1 MRTLTLLSVLALS
14 LVLTDSLRAQDRETK
29 VRNDRKD
36 VEEAGRWI
44 YNDLPK
50 GIAEA
55 KKTGKPLLVIFR
67 CIPCEACAQL
77 DSQVVAKDSTV
88 QKLLDQFVRVRVVHA
103 NGMDLSLFQFDYDQS
118 MAAFFLNADQT
129 IYGRF
134 GTRSDQTE
142 SDADVSVEGF
152 GAALE
157 GALALHKGYPANKA
171 MFAAKRGPAVA
182 IKVPEELP
190 NLKGKFAS
198 KLDYKA
204 KNVVQS
210 CIHCHQVGEGMRL
223 VNRQPGKPMAEEVLY
238 PYPHPKILGLILDPQ
253 EKARVSEVTAGS
265 SAQKDGFQAGDEI
278 LSLAGQPLL
287 SIGDIQWVLHN
298 AGKTDKL
305 SAEVLR
311 GDKKITLPLTLA
323 AGWREKGDISWRA
336 TSWDLRR
343 MTTGGLLLDSLT
355 DDERKS
361 AKLEEKVLALRIKHA
376 GEYGNH
382 AAAKNAGFRKG
393 DILVELDGSSAP
405 LTESE
410 LMVAMMNGKRPGDKV
425 PAVVLREGKRI
436 ELKLPIQ

>member
-1 MRTLTLLSVLALS
+1 MKSLALLSVIAAS
-14 LVLTDSLRAQDRETK
+14 LVLATTVSAQDRETK
-29 VRNDRKD
+29 VRNDRKS
-36 VEEAGRWI
+36 VEDAGRWI

-88 QKLLDQFVRVRVVHA
+88 QKLLDEFVRVRIVHA

-118 MAAFFLNADQT
+118 MAAFFLNADMT

-152 GAALE
+152 GAALQ
-157 GALALHKGYPANKA
+157 GALALHKGYPANKQL
-171 MFAAKRGPAVA
+171 FVAKRGPEVA
-182 IKVPEELP
+182 IKVPEEFP
-190 NLKGKFAS
+190 NLKGKYGS
-198 KLDYKA
+198 KLNYEGK
-204 KNVVQS
+204 VVQS
-210 CIHCHQVGEGMRL
+210 CIHCHQVGESIHL
-223 VNRQPGKPMAEEVLY
+223 INRKPGKPIAEQVLY
-238 PYPHPKILGLILDPQ
+238 PYPHPKILGLIMDPK
-253 EKARVSEVTAGS
+253 EMARVQEVTAGS
-265 SAQKDGFQAGDEI
+265 SAEKDGFQAGDDI
-278 LSLAGQPLL
+278 LSINGQPLL
-287 SIGDIQWVLHN
+287 SMGDIQWVLHN
-298 AGKTDKL
+298 AKHEDKL
-305 SAEVLR
+305 TAQVQR
-311 GDKKITLPLTLA
+311 GDRKLTLPVTLS
-323 AGWREKGDISWRA
+323 AGWRAKGDISWRA

-343 MTTGGLLLDSLT
+343 MATGGLLLDSLT
-355 DDERKS
+355 DEERKS
-361 AKLEEKVLALRIKHA
+361 AKLKENVLALRIKHA
-376 GEYGNH
+376 GEYGDH

-393 DILVELDGSSAP
+393 DILVELDGSTAP

-410 LMVAMMNGKRPGDKV
+410 LLVAMMNGKKPGDKV

>member
-1 MRTLTLLSVLALS
+1 MKLFALLTVLGASFVLATTLL
-14 LVLTDSLRAQDRETK
+14 AQDRETK
-29 VRNDRKD
+29 VRNDRKN
-36 VEEAGRWI
+36 VEDAGRWI

-88 QKLLDQFVRVRVVHA
+88 QKLLDEFVRVRIVHA

-118 MAAFFLNADQT
+118 MAAFFLNADMT

-152 GAALE
+152 GAALK
-157 GALALHKGYPANKA
+157 GALALHKDYPKNKA
-171 MFAAKRGPAVA
+171 LFAAKRGSHVP
-182 IKVPEELP
+182 IKVPEEFP
-190 NLKGKFAS
+190 NLKGKYGS
-198 KLDYKA
+198 KLNYEGK
-204 KNVVQS
+204 VVQS
-210 CIHCHQVGEGMRL
+210 CIHCHQVGESIHL
-223 VNRQPGKPMAEEVLY
+223 INRKPGKPMAEEVLY
-238 PYPHPKILGLILDPQ
+238 PYPHPKILGLIMDPK
-253 EKARVSEVTAGS
+253 EMARVQEVTPGS
-265 SAQKDGFQAGDEI
+265 SAEKDGFQAGDDL
-278 LSLAGQPLL
+278 LSLSGQPLL

-298 AGKTDKL
+298 AKHEDKL
-305 SAEVLR
+305 TAEVRR
-311 GDKKITLPLTLA
+311 GSKKLKLPLTLA
-323 AGWREKGDISWRA
+323 AGWRATGDISWRA

-343 MTTGGLLLDSLT
+343 MATGGLLLVPLT
-355 DDERKS
+355 EDERKS
-361 AKLEEKVLALRIKHA
+361 AKLEEKTLALKIKHA
-376 GEYGNH
+376 GEYGEH

-393 DILVELDGSSAP
+393 DILVELDGSSSP

-410 LMVAMMNGKRPGDKV
+410 LLVAMMNSKKPGDKV

-436 ELKLPIQ
+436 DLKLPIQ

>member
-1 MRTLTLLSVLALS
+1 MRTLVLLTVFASFGLAAS
-14 LVLTDSLRAQDRETK
+14 LAAQDRETK
-29 VRNDRKD
+29 VRNDRKN
-36 VEEAGRWI
+36 VEDAGRWI

-55 KKTGKPLLVIFR
+55 KNTGKPLLVIFR

-88 QKLLDQFVRVRVVHA
+88 QKLLDEFVRVRIVQA

-118 MAAFFLNADQT
+118 MAAFFLNADMT

-152 GAALE
+152 GAALQ
-157 GALALHKGYPANKA
+157 GALELHKGYPANKA
-171 MFAAKRGPAVA
+171 LFAAKRGSDVA
-182 IKVPEELP
+182 IKVPEEFP
-190 NLKGKFAS
+190 NLKGKYTS
-198 KLDYKA
+198 KLNYEGK
-204 KNVVQS
+204 VVQS
-210 CIHCHQVGEGMRL
+210 CIHCHQVGESIHL
-223 VNRQPGKPMAEEVLY
+223 VNRQPGKPMAAEVLY
-238 PYPHPKILGLILDPQ
+238 PYPHPKILGLIMDPK
-253 EKARVSEVTAGS
+253 EKARVLEVTAGS
-265 SAQKDGFQAGDEI
+265 PAENDGFQAGDDI
-278 LSLAGQPLL
+278 LTLSGQPLL
-287 SIGDIQWVLHN
+287 SIGDIQWVLHH

-305 SAEVLR
+305 TAEVLR
-311 GDKKITLPLTLA
+311 GGKKVKLPLTLA
-323 AGWREKGDISWRA
+323 AGWREQGDISWRA

-343 MTTGGLLLDSLT
+343 MATGGLFLGSLT

-361 AKLEEKVLALRIKHA
+361 AKLEENVLALRIKHA
-376 GEYGNH
+376 GEYNEH

-393 DILVELDGSSAP
+393 DIIVELDGSTAT
-405 LTESE
+405 LTESQ
-410 LMVAMMNGKRPGDKV
+410 LLVAMMNGKKPGDKV

>member
-1 MRTLTLLSVLALS
+1 MRTLALLSAFAAS
-14 LVLTDSLRAQDRETK
+14 LVMTASLGAQDRETK
-29 VRNDRKD
+29 VRNDRKN

-77 DSQVVAKDSTV
+77 DSQVVAKDSAV
-88 QKLLDQFVRVRVVHA
+88 QKLLDEFVRVRVVHA

-118 MAAFFLNADQT
+118 MAAFFLNADMT

-157 GALALHKGYPANKA
+157 GALALHKGYPGNKA
-171 MFAAKRGPAVA
+171 LFAAKRGPAVA
-182 IKVPEELP
+182 IKVPEEFP
-190 NLKGKFAS
+190 NLKGKYGA
-198 KLDYKA
+198 KLNYEGK
-204 KNVVQS
+204 VVQS
-210 CIHCHQVGEGMRL
+210 CIHCHQVGESIRL
-223 VNRQPGKPMAEEVLY
+223 VNRKVGKSMAEEVLY
-238 PYPHPKILGLILDPQ
+238 PYPHPKILGLILDPKERASVQ
-253 EKARVSEVTAGS
+253 EVTAGS
-265 SAQKDGFQAGDEI
+265 PAEKDGFQAGDDI

-298 AGKTDKL
+298 AGETDKL
-305 SAEVLR
+305 TAEVMR

-323 AGWREKGDISWRA
+323 AGWRTRGDISWRA

-343 MTTGGLLLDSLT
+343 MATGGLFLVPVT

-361 AKLEEKVLALRIKHA
+361 TGLEDNVLALRIKHA
-376 GEYGNH
+376 GEYNEH

-410 LMVAMMNGKRPGDKV
+410 LLVAMMNSKRPGDKV

>member
-1 MRTLTLLSVLALS
+1 MMRIFTLLSLFAASFALS
-14 LVLTDSLRAQDRETK
+14 ASLAAQDRETK
-29 VRNDRKD
+29 VRNDRKN

-77 DSQVVAKDSTV
+77 DSQVVAKDSAV
-88 QKLLDQFVRVRVVHA
+88 QKLLDEFVRVRIVHA

-171 MFAAKRGPAVA
+171 LLAAKRGPEVPV
-182 IKVPEELP
+182 KVPEEFP
-190 NLKGKFAS
+190 NLKGKYGA
-198 KLDYKA
+198 KLNYEGK
-204 KNVVQS
+204 VVQS
-210 CIHCHQVGEGMRL
+210 CIHCHQVGESIRL
-223 VNRQPGKPMAEEVLY
+223 VNRKPGKPMSEEVLY
-238 PYPHPKILGLILDPQ
+238 PYPHPKILGLILDPK
-253 EKARVSEVTAGS
+253 EKARVSDVLDCS
-265 SAQKDGFQAGDEI
+265 SADKDGFQAGDDI

-287 SIGDIQWVLHN
+287 SIGDIQWVLHH
-298 AGKTDKL
+298 AGKQDKL
-305 SAEVLR
+305 TAEVLR
-311 GDKKITLPLTLA
+311 DGKTITLPVTLA
-323 AGWREKGDISWRA
+323 AGWRARGDISWRA

-343 MTTGGLLLDSLT
+343 MATGGLFLVPLT
-355 DDERKS
+355 ADERKS
-361 AKLEEKVLALRIKHA
+361 AKLEENVLALRIKHA
-376 GEYGNH
+376 GEYNAH

>member
-1 MRTLTLLSVLALS
+1 MRTLTLFSVLAASLALS
-14 LVLTDSLRAQDRETK
+14 ASLPAQDRETK
-29 VRNDRKD
+29 VRNDRKN

-77 DSQVVAKDSTV
+77 DSQVVAKDSAV
-88 QKLLDQFVRVRVVHA
+88 QKLLDEFVRVRVIQA

-118 MAAFFLNADQT
+118 MAAFFLNADMT

-157 GALALHKGYPANKA
+157 GALELHRGYPANKSL
-171 MFAAKRGPAVA
+171 FAAKRGPAAA
-182 IKVPEELP
+182 IKVPEEFP
-190 NLKGKFAS
+190 NLKGKYSS
-198 KLDYKA
+198 KLDYQGK
-204 KNVVQS
+204 VVQS
-210 CIHCHQVGEGMRL
+210 CIHCHQVGESIRL
-223 VNRQPGKPMAEEVLY
+223 VNRKPGKPMGEEVLY
-238 PYPHPKILGLILDPQ
+238 PYPHPKTLGLILDPK
-253 EKARVSEVTAGS
+253 ERARVSEVTADS
-265 SAQKDGFQAGDEI
+265 QAEKDGFQAGDDI

-298 AGKTDKL
+298 AGTTDKL
-305 SAEVLR
+305 TAEVLR
-311 GDKKITLPLTLA
+311 GGKKITLSLSLP
-323 AGWREKGDISWRA
+323 AGWRQKGDISWRA

-355 DDERKS
+355 DEERKS
-361 AKLEEKVLALRIKHA
+361 AGLEENVLALRIKHA
-376 GEYGNH
+376 GEYGDH

-393 DILVELDGSSAP
+393 DILVGLDGSSAP

-410 LMVAMMNGKRPGDKV
+410 LMAGIINSKKPGDKV

>member
-1 MRTLTLLSVLALS
+1 MKTLTWLAILAACCVLAAPLA
-14 LVLTDSLRAQDRETK
+14 AQDRETK
-29 VRNDRKD
+29 VRNDKKD

-88 QKLLDQFVRVRVVHA
+88 QKLLDQFVRVRVVQA
-103 NGMDLSLFQFDYDQS
+103 NGMDLSQFQFDYDQS
-118 MAAFFLNADQT
+118 MAAFFLNADMT

-157 GALALHKGYPANKA
+157 GALALHQGYPANKA
-171 MFAAKRGPAVA
+171 LFAAKRGREVA
-182 IKVPEELP
+182 IKVPEEFP
-190 NLKGKFAS
+190 NLKGKYTS
-198 KLDYKA
+198 KLNYEGK
-204 KNVVQS
+204 VVQS
-210 CIHCHQVGEGMRL
+210 CIHCHQVGESIHL

-238 PYPHPKILGLILDPQ
+238 PYPHPKILGLILDPK
-253 EKARVSEVTAGS
+253 ERARVSEVTAGS
-265 SAQKDGFQAGDEI
+265 SAAKDGFQARDEI
-278 LSLAGQPLL
+278 LSLSGQPLL
-287 SIGDIQWVLHN
+287 SIGDFQWVLHN

-305 SAEVLR
+305 KAEVQR
-311 GDKKITLPLTLA
+311 GGKKITLSVTLS
-323 AGWREKGDISWRA
+323 AGWRQQGDISWRA

-343 MTTGGLLLDSLT
+343 IATGGLLLDSLT
-355 DDERKS
+355 DDERKA
-361 AKLEEKVLALRIKHA
+361 AKLEENVLALRIKHA
-376 GEYGNH
+376 GEYGEH

-393 DILVELDGSSAP
+393 DIIVELDGSTEP

-410 LMVAMMNGKRPGDKV
+410 LLVAMLNGKKPGDKV
-425 PAVVLREGKRI
+425 PAVVLREGKRL

>member
-1 MRTLTLLSVLALS
+1 MRKLTLLSLFSTILS
-14 LVLTDSLRAQDRETK
+14 LSAALPAQDRETK
-29 VRNDRKD
+29 VRNDRKN
-36 VEEAGRWI
+36 VEEEGRWI

-55 KKTGKPLLVIFR
+55 KKTGKPMLVIFR

-77 DSQVVAKDSTV
+77 DSQVVAKDSAV
-88 QKLLDQFVRVRVVHA
+88 QKLLDEFVRVRIVHA

-118 MAAFFLNADQT
+118 MAAFFLNADMT

-157 GALALHKGYPANKA
+157 GALALHRGYPANKA
-171 MFAAKRGPAVA
+171 LFAAKRGPAVA
-182 IKVPEELP
+182 IKVPEEFP
-190 NLKGKFAS
+190 NLKGKYTS
-198 KLDYKA
+198 KLNYEGK
-204 KNVVQS
+204 VVQS
-210 CIHCHQVGEGMRL
+210 CIHCHQVGESIRL
-223 VNRQPGKPMAEEVLY
+223 VNRHPGKPMAEEVLY
-238 PYPHPKILGLILDPQ
+238 PYPHPKVLGLVMDPK
-253 EKARVSEVTAGS
+253 ERARISEVTAGS
-265 SAQKDGFQAGDEI
+265 PAEKDGFQAGDDI
-278 LSLAGQPLL
+278 RTLSGQPLL

-298 AGKTDKL
+298 SGKTEKL
-305 SAEVLR
+305 TAEVLR
-311 GDKKITLPLTLA
+311 GGKRITLPLTLA

-343 MTTGGLLLDSLT
+343 MVTGGLLLDSLR
-355 DDERKS
+355 DEERKS
-361 AKLEEKVLALRIKHA
+361 AKLEEDVLALRIKHA
-376 GEYGNH
+376 GEYGDH

-410 LMVAMMNGKRPGDKV
+410 LMASIMNGKRPGDKV

>member
-1 MRTLTLLSVLALS
+1 MRTLALLFVFVASFVLSAS
-14 LVLTDSLRAQDRETK
+14 LPAQDRETK
-29 VRNDRKD
+29 VRNDRKN

-77 DSQVVAKDSTV
+77 DSQVVAKDSAV
-88 QKLLDQFVRVRVVHA
+88 QKLLDEFVRVRVIQA

-118 MAAFFLNADQT
+118 MAAFFLNSDMT

-171 MFAAKRGPAVA
+171 LFAAKRGPAVP
-182 IKVPEELP
+182 IKVPEEFP
-190 NLKGKFAS
+190 NLKGKYSS
-198 KLDYKA
+198 KLNYEGK
-204 KNVVQS
+204 VVQS
-210 CIHCHQVGEGMRL
+210 CIHCHQVGESIRL
-223 VNRQPGKPMAEEVLY
+223 VNRKPGTPMAEEVLY
-238 PYPHPKILGLILDPQ
+238 PYPHPKIFGLILDPK
-253 EKARVSEVTAGS
+253 EKARVRQVTAGS
-265 SAQKDGFQAGDEI
+265 QAEKDGFQAGDDI
-278 LSLAGQPLL
+278 LTLAGQPLL
-287 SIGDIQWVLHN
+287 SIGDIQWVLHH
-298 AGKTDKL
+298 AGKADKL
-305 SAEVLR
+305 TAEVLR
-311 GDKKITLPLTLA
+311 DGKKITLSLSLPT
-323 AGWREKGDISWRA
+323 GWRQKGDISWRA

-343 MTTGGLLLDSLT
+343 VTTGGLLLDSLT
-355 DDERKS
+355 NDERKS
-361 AKLEEKVLALRIKHA
+361 AGLEENVLALRIKHA
-376 GEYGNH
+376 GEYGDH

-393 DILVELDGSSAP
+393 DIFVELDGSSAP

-410 LMVAMMNGKRPGDKV
+410 LMAAIINGKKPGDKV

-436 ELKLPIQ
+436 SLKMPVQ

>member
-1 MRTLTLLSVLALS
+1 MRTLVLLSVFAAS
-14 LVLTDSLRAQDRETK
+14 FWLVTSGAAQDRETK
-29 VRNDRKD
+29 VRNDRKN

-55 KKTGKPLLVIFR
+55 KKSGKPLLVIFR

-88 QKLLDQFVRVRVVHA
+88 QKLLDEFVRVRIVQA

-118 MAAFFLNADQT
+118 MAAFFLNADMT

-152 GAALE
+152 AAALQ
-157 GALALHKGYPANKA
+157 GALELHKGYPANKGL
-171 MFAAKRGPAVA
+171 FAAKRGPDVP
-182 IKVPEELP
+182 IKVPEEFP
-190 NLKGKFAS
+190 NLKGKYTS
-198 KLDYKA
+198 KLNYEGK
-204 KNVVQS
+204 VVQS
-210 CIHCHQVGEGMRL
+210 CIHCHQVGESIHL
-223 VNRQPGKPMAEEVLY
+223 VNRHPGKPMAVEVLY
-238 PYPHPKILGLILDPQ
+238 PYPHPKILGLIMDPK

-265 SAQKDGFQAGDEI
+265 SAAKDGFQAGDDI
-278 LSLAGQPLL
+278 LTLSGQPLL
-287 SIGDIQWVLHN
+287 SIGDIQWVLHH

-305 SAEVLR
+305 IAEVLR
-311 GDKKITLPLTLA
+311 GGKKVKLPLTLA

-343 MTTGGLLLDSLT
+343 MATGGLLLVSLT

-361 AKLEEKVLALRIKHA
+361 AKLDENVLALRIKHA
-376 GEYGNH
+376 GEYNEH

-393 DILVELDGSSAP
+393 DIIIELDGSSAP
-405 LTESE
+405 RTESE
-410 LMVAMMNGKRPGDKV
+410 LLVAMMNGKKPGDKV

-436 ELKLPIQ
+436 ELKLPVQ

>member
-1 MRTLTLLSVLALS
+1 MKTLALLSVFAAFFV
-14 LVLTDSLRAQDRETK
+14 LVSTVWAQDRETK
-29 VRNDRKD
+29 VRNDRKN
-36 VEEAGRWI
+36 VEDAGRWI

-55 KKTGKPLLVIFR
+55 KQTGKPLLVIFR

-88 QKLLDQFVRVRVVHA
+88 QKLLDEFVRVRIVHA

-118 MAAFFLNADQT
+118 MAAFFLNADMT

-152 GAALE
+152 GAALK
-157 GALALHKGYPANKA
+157 GALALHKAYPANKA
-171 MFAAKRGPAVA
+171 LFAAKRGTEVP
-182 IKVPEELP
+182 IKVPEEFP
-190 NLKGKFAS
+190 NLKGKYGS
-198 KLDYKA
+198 KLNYEGK
-204 KNVVQS
+204 VVQS
-210 CIHCHQVGEGMRL
+210 CIHCHQVGESVRL
-223 VNRQPGKPMAEEVLY
+223 VNRKPGKPLAEEVLY
-238 PYPHPKILGLILDPQ
+238 PYPHPKILGLIMDPK
-253 EKARVSEVTAGS
+253 EMARVQEVTRDSEAE
-265 SAQKDGFQAGDEI
+265 KFGFKAGDDI

-287 SIGDIQWVLHN
+287 SIGDFQWVLHN
-298 AGKTDKL
+298 AGKTDRL
-305 SAEVLR
+305 DAEVLR
-311 GDKKITLPLTLA
+311 DGKKIPLLLRLS
-323 AGWREKGDISWRA
+323 AGWRQKGDISWRA

-343 MTTGGLLLDSLT
+343 MATGGLLLGPLT

-361 AKLEEKVLALRIKHA
+361 AKLTENALALRIKHA
-376 GEYGNH
+376 GEYGEH

-410 LMVAMMNGKRPGDKV
+410 LLVAMMNGKKPGDKV
-425 PAVVLREGKRI
+425 SAVVLREGKRI

>member
-1 MRTLTLLSVLALS
+1 MTLLSVFAFS

-29 VRNDRKD
+29 VRNDRKN
-36 VEEAGRWI
+36 VEEEGRWI

-77 DSQVVAKDSTV
+77 DSQVVAKDSAV
-88 QKLLDQFVRVRVVHA
+88 QRLLDEFVRVRIIQA
-103 NGMDLSLFQFDYDQS
+103 NAMDLSLFQFDYDQS
-118 MAAFFLNADQT
+118 MAAFFLNAEMT

-157 GALALHKGYPANKA
+157 GSLALHKGYPANKSL
-171 MFAAKRGPAVA
+171 FAAKRGPAVA
-182 IKVPEELP
+182 IKVPEEFP
-190 NLKGKFAS
+190 NLKGKYSS
-198 KLDYKA
+198 KLNYEGK
-204 KNVVQS
+204 VVQS
-210 CIHCHQVGEGMRL
+210 CIHCHQVGESIRL
-223 VNRQPGKPMAEEVLY
+223 VSRQPGKSMAEEVLY
-238 PYPHPKILGLILDPQ
+238 PYPHPKILGLILDPK
-253 EKARVSEVTAGS
+253 ERARVSEVTADS
-265 SAQKDGFQAGDEI
+265 QAEKDGFQAGDDI

-298 AGKTDKL
+298 AGKTERL
-305 SAEVLR
+305 TAEVQR
-311 GDKKITLPLTLA
+311 DGKKIKLPVTLA
-323 AGWREKGDISWRA
+323 AGWRQKGDISWRA

-355 DDERKS
+355 DEERKS
-361 AKLEEKVLALRIKHA
+361 AKLEENVLALRIKHA
-376 GEYGNH
+376 GEYNDH

-393 DILVELDGSSAP
+393 DIIVELDGSSAP

-425 PAVVLREGKRI
+425 PAVVLREGKRM